1 MEALRE
7 SFDKRRQQDSVEER
21 WSELKEALVGL
32 AEQHL
37 KRRRMAKKKWIS
49 DDTLE
54 LVETKRVA
62 FR

>member
-7 SFDKRRQQDSVEER
+7 SFDKRRQQGSVKER
-21 WSELKEALVGL
+21 WSELKDALVGL

-37 KRRRMAKKKWIS
+37 KRRHIAKKKWIS

-54 LVETKRVA
+54 LVETKRMT
-62 FR
+62 F